1 MRRWIVLLLSVVV
14 SVVFL
19 YIGLRNA
26 RLDEVWVQIR
36 GANLLWIVPG
46 VLVYFAAVWGRTWR
60 WHFLLRPLKAVPLG
74 RLFPVVVIGYMGN
87 NVYPFRAG
95 EVIRAYVLQRNEGVR
110 ISASLATV
118 IVERIFDGL
127 VMLLFVFIALPFAGF
142 QDPFLQNVVIGGTAV
157 FLAALGVF
165 LALAMRPHDARRLYT
180 FLITKFLPAKVQAP
194 LLRIADHFMGGLE
207 SLRSPRDLLM
217 TFVTSVFIWLTETT
231 KYWFVMH
238 AFNFEVSFFALMLMT
253 GVVNLATTLPSTPG
267 YVGTFHGPGILVLE
281 RFGVRPDVASGYT
294 IVLHAALW
302 LPITLLGFFYLAKQ
316 GLSWRAFS
324 EAEKVVGAERQAHD
338 EGADPSLATDAL
350 VVPAPAASR
359 PQPTPASVK

>member
-1 MRRWIVLLLSVVV
+1 
-14 SVVFL
+14 
-19 YIGLRNA
+19 
-26 RLDEVWVQIR
+26 
-36 GANLLWIVPG
+36 
-46 VLVYFAAVWGRTWR
+46 
-60 WHFLLRPLKAVPLG
+60 
-74 RLFPVVVIGYMGN
+74 
-87 NVYPFRAG
+87 
-95 EVIRAYVLQRNEGVR
+95 
-110 ISASLATV
+110 
-118 IVERIFDGL
+118 
-127 VMLLFVFIALPFAGF
+127 
-142 QDPFLQNVVIGGTAV
+142 
-157 FLAALGVF
+157 
-165 LALAMRPHDARRLYT
+165 LYT

-338 EGADPSLATDAL
+338 EGADPSLATAAL